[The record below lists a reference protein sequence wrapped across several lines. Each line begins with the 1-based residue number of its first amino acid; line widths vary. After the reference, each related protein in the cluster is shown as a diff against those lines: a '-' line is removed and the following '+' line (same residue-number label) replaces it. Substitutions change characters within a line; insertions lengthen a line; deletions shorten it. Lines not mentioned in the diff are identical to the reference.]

1 MHETPRPE
9 DTGSR
14 TGDKWA
20 PLLGFLTLILLFATL
35 SSVFLRQRLVVWIFL
50 LLGIAS
56 LIAFVVLKRQAI
68 SRFFVSRQ
76 VRYGANVGV
85 TALLVTGIAVIANVI
100 VAQRFDKSADWTGDK
115 IHTLSDQT
123 KNILHGLDREV
134 QVIAFFSSNPTSNQL
149 VRDHQRAQ
157 DLLAMYE
164 RETDKLSIEFVDPY
178 AGKMKSD
185 EYGIQFDGTTVFESG
200 GVRERIRTVD
210 EQKFTSAI
218 LKVVR
223 DELVKIYFLTGHEEQ
238 AIDDFDQNQGY
249 SQTKEELENQNYR
262 VETLSLTTQP
272 EIPADC
278 AALIVPGPK
287 APLMAHEVNA
297 ISKYLDKNGKLFL
310 MLDPSVNTAEEPNQ
324 GLIDLMDKWGVT
336 VGNDL
341 VLDRIRPAF
350 FLFGGSQPNA
360 PTLSDFEFHQ
370 ITQEVYRQVTFQLAR
385 SVTPKTNAGGTLNV
399 KSLVKTTDEIGGSWG
414 ETKRKVDGTFE
425 TDFSYTEGEDTPPP
439 VSLAVAV
446 QREGVGNTDLRSAQ
460 STTADDPSA
469 DTQEENK
476 TRIVVVGDS
485 DFANNLFFHGTGG
498 GNFFLNAVNWLTLEE
513 DLIAIRPVD
522 PSERSLR
529 MMTPHEVAFVQMTA
543 IFLIPIIIFLI
554 GVGVWWRRR

>member
-9 DTGSR
+9 DAKSQS
-14 TGDKWA
+14 GDKWA

-35 SSVFLRQRLVVWIFL
+35 SSVLLRQRFAIWIFL
-50 LLGIAS
+50 VLGVAS
-56 LIAFVVLKRQAI
+56 LTAFVILKRQAV
-68 SRFFVSRQ
+68 SRLFVSRQ
-76 VRYGANVGV
+76 VRYGTNVGV
-85 TALLVTGIAVIANVI
+85 AVLLVTGIAVIANVI
-100 VAQRFDKSADWTGDK
+100 IVQRFDASADWTSDK
-115 IHTLSDQT
+115 IYTLSDQT
-123 KNILHGLDREV
+123 KKILHGLDREV
-134 QVIAFFSSNPTSNQL
+134 QVIAFFSLNPTNEQL
-149 VRDHQRAQ
+149 ARDRQRAQ
-157 DLLAMYE
+157 DLLEMYQ
-164 RETDKLSIEFVDPY
+164 RETDKLTVEFVDPY
-178 AGKMKSD
+178 SGAIKSQ
-185 EYGIQFDGTTVFESG
+185 EYDIQFDGTTVFEGG
-200 GVRERIRTVD
+200 GVRERVTTVD

-238 AIDDFDQNQGY
+238 AIDDFDQNRGY
-249 SQTKEELENQNYR
+249 SQTREELEKQNYR
-262 VETLSLTTQP
+262 VETLSLATQP
-272 EIPADC
+272 EVPTDC
-278 AALIVPGPK
+278 AALIIPGPK
-287 APLMAHEVNA
+287 APLMGHEINA

-310 MLDPSVNTAEEPNQ
+310 MLDPSVNSAKDPNQ
-324 GLIDLMDKWGVT
+324 GLVDLMDRWGVT
-336 VGNDL
+336 IGNDL

-370 ITQEVYRQVTFQLAR
+370 ITQDVLRQVTFQLAR
-385 SVTPKTNAGGTLNV
+385 SVTPKTNARSDLNV

-414 ETKRKVDGTFE
+414 ETKRKTDGTFE
-425 TDFSYTEGEDTPPP
+425 IDLSYTEGEDTPPP

-446 QREGVGNTDLRSAQ
+446 QREGSQ
-460 STTADDPSA
+460 SMPDDDPTADTP
-469 DTQEENK
+469 EENK

-522 PSERSLR
+522 PTERSLR
-529 MMTPHEVAFVQMTA
+529 MMTPGEVAFVQMTA
-543 IFLIPIIIFLI
+543 IFLIPVIIFLI

>member
-1 MHETPRPE
+1 M
-9 DTGSR
+9 
-14 TGDKWA
+14 
-20 PLLGFLTLILLFATL
+20 
-35 SSVFLRQRLVVWIFL
+35 
-50 LLGIAS
+50 
-56 LIAFVVLKRQAI
+56 
-68 SRFFVSRQ
+68 
-76 VRYGANVGV
+76 RYGTNVGV
-85 TALLVTGIAVIANVI
+85 AVLLVTGIAVIANVI
-100 VAQRFDKSADWTGDK
+100 VVQRFDTSADWTSDK

-123 KNILHGLDREV
+123 KKILHGLDREV
-134 QVIAFFSSNPTSNQL
+134 QVIAFFSFNPTSNQL
-149 VRDHQRAQ
+149 ARDRQRAE
-157 DLLAMYE
+157 DLLGMYE
-164 RETDKLSIEFVDPY
+164 RETDKLSVEFVDPN
-178 AGKMKSD
+178 AEAMKRR
-185 EYGIQFDGTTVFESG
+185 EYDIQLDGTTVFESG
-200 GVRERIRTVD
+200 EVRESITTVD

-249 SQTKEELENQNYR
+249 SQTKEELEKQNYR
-262 VETLSLTTQP
+262 IETLSLTTQP
-272 EIPADC
+272 EVPADC

-297 ISKYLDKNGKLFL
+297 ISRYLDKNGKLFL
-310 MLDPSVNTAEEPNQ
+310 MLDPSVNSADEPNQ
-324 GLIDLMDKWGVT
+324 GLVDLMDRWGVT
-336 VGNDL
+336 IGNDL

-350 FLFGGSQPNA
+350 FLFGGSQPDA

-385 SVTPKTNAGGTLNV
+385 SVTPKRGAESTLNV

-414 ETKRKVDGTFE
+414 ETKRKADGTFE

-460 STTADDPSA
+460 STTGDDPSA
-469 DTQEENK
+469 DTPEENK

-522 PSERSLR
+522 PTERSLR
-529 MMTPHEVAFVQMTA
+529 MMTPGEVAFVQMTA
-543 IFLIPIIIFLI
+543 IFLIPLIIFLI

>member
-9 DTGSR
+9 DTKSR

-50 LLGIAS
+50 VLGIVS
-56 LIAFVVLKRQAI
+56 LIAFVVLRRQAI
-68 SRFFVSRQ
+68 LRFFVSRQ

-85 TALLVTGIAVIANVI
+85 TALLVTGIAVIANII
-100 VAQRFDKSADWTGDK
+100 VVQRFDTSADWTSDK
-115 IHTLSDQT
+115 IYTLSDQT
-123 KNILHGLDREV
+123 KKILHGLDREV
-134 QVIAFFSSNPTSNQL
+134 QVIAFFSLNPTSEQL
-149 VRDHQRAQ
+149 VRDRQRAQ
-157 DLLAMYE
+157 ALLEMYQ
-164 RETDKLSIEFVDPY
+164 RETDKLSVELVDPY
-178 AGKMKSD
+178 SGAMKSR
-185 EYGIQFDGTTVFESG
+185 EYEIQFDGTTVFESG
-200 GVRERIRTVD
+200 GVREQITTVD

-238 AIDDFDQNQGY
+238 AIDNIDQNRGY
-249 SQTKEELENQNYR
+249 SHTKEELEKQNYR
-262 VETLSLTTQP
+262 VETLSLATQP
-272 EIPADC
+272 EVPADC
-278 AALIVPGPK
+278 AALIIPGPK
-287 APLMAHEVNA
+287 APLMTHEINA

-310 MLDPSVNTAEEPNQ
+310 MLDPSVSSAKDPNQ
-324 GLIDLMDKWGVT
+324 GLVDLMDRWGIT
-336 VGNDL
+336 IGNDL
-341 VLDRIRPAF
+341 VFDRIRPAF

-360 PTLSDFEFHQ
+360 PTLGDFEFHQ
-370 ITQEVYRQVTFQLAR
+370 ITQDVLRQVTFQLAR
-385 SVTPKTNAGGTLNV
+385 SVTPKTSAGSTLNV

-414 ETKRKVDGTFE
+414 ETKRKADGTFE
-425 TDFSYTEGEDTPPP
+425 EDLSYTEGEDTPPP

-446 QREGVGNTDLRSAQ
+446 QREDSA
-460 STTADDPSA
+460 STTGNDST
-469 DTQEENK
+469 DTPEASG

-498 GNFFLNAVNWLTLEE
+498 GDFFLNAVNWLTLDE

-522 PSERSLR
+522 PTERSLR

-543 IFLIPIIIFLI
+543 IFLIPLIIFLI

>member
-1 MHETPRPE
+1 MHETPRLE
-9 DTGSR
+9 DTESR

-68 SRFFVSRQ
+68 LRFFVSRQ

-100 VAQRFDKSADWTGDK
+100 VVQRFDTSADWTSDK
-115 IHTLSDQT
+115 VYTLSDQT

-134 QVIAFFSSNPTSNQL
+134 QVIAFFSLNPTNNQ
-149 VRDHQRAQ
+149 VARDRQRAQ
-157 DLLAMYE
+157 ILLDMYQ
-164 RETDKLSIEFVDPY
+164 RETDKLTFELVDPFSG
-178 AGKMKSD
+178 AMQSQ

-200 GVRERIRTVD
+200 GVREQITTVD

-223 DELVKIYFLTGHEEQ
+223 DEVVKVYFLTGHEEQ
-238 AIDDFDQNQGY
+238 TIDDFEQKGY
-249 SQTKEELENQNYR
+249 NQTKDELEKQNYR
-262 VETLSLTTQP
+262 VETLSLITQP
-272 EIPADC
+272 EVPADC

-287 APLMAHEVNA
+287 APLMAHEINA
-297 ISKYLDKNGKLFL
+297 ISKYLDKDGKLFL
-310 MLDPSVNTAEEPNQ
+310 MLDPSLNSAKEPNQ
-324 GLIDLMDKWGVT
+324 GLVDLMDRWGVT
-336 VGNDL
+336 IGNDL

-350 FLFGGSQPNA
+350 FLVGGSQPEA

-370 ITQEVYRQVTFQLAR
+370 ITQEVYRPVTFQLAR
-385 SVTPKTNAGGTLNV
+385 SVTPKTNVGSDLNIT
-399 KSLVKTTDEIGGSWG
+399 SLVKTTNEIGGSWG
-414 ETKRKVDGTFE
+414 ETKRRVDGAFE
-425 TDFSYTEGEDTPPP
+425 PDLSYTEGEDTPPP

-446 QREGVGNTDLRSAQ
+446 QRESTE
-460 STTADDPSA
+460 STTDDNSSA
-469 DTQEENK
+469 DTPEESK

-485 DFANNLFFHGTGG
+485 DFANNFFFHGTGG
-498 GNFFLNAVNWLTLEE
+498 GDFFLNAVNWLTLEE

-522 PSERSLR
+522 PNERSLR

-543 IFLIPIIIFLI
+543 IFLIPIVIFLI

>member
-9 DTGSR
+9 DTKSQ

-50 LLGIAS
+50 VLGIAT
-56 LIAFVVLKRQAI
+56 LIAFVVLRRQAV

-85 TALLVTGIAVIANVI
+85 TILLVTGIAVIANVI
-100 VAQRFDKSADWTGDK
+100 VVQRFDTSADWTSDK
-115 IHTLSDQT
+115 IYTLSNQT

-134 QVIAFFSSNPTSNQL
+134 QVIAFFSLNPTSDQL
-149 VRDHQRAQ
+149 ARDHQRAQ
-157 DLLAMYE
+157 ALLDMYQ
-164 RETDKLSIEFVDPY
+164 RETDKLTVEFVDPY
-178 AGKMKSD
+178 SGAMKSQ
-185 EYGIQFDGTTVFESG
+185 EYDIQFDGTTVFESG
-200 GVRERIRTVD
+200 GIREQITTVD

-223 DELVKIYFLTGHEEQ
+223 DESLKIYFLTGHEEQ
-238 AIDDFDQNQGY
+238 AIDDFEQKGY
-249 SQTKEELENQNYR
+249 SQTKEELEKQNYR
-262 VETLSLTTQP
+262 VETLSLATQP
-272 EIPADC
+272 EVPTDC
-278 AALIVPGPK
+278 AALIIPGPK
-287 APLMAHEVNA
+287 APLMTHEVNA

-310 MLDPSVNTAEEPNQ
+310 MLDSSVNSTKDPNQ
-324 GLIDLMDKWGVT
+324 GLVELMDSWGVT
-336 VGNDL
+336 IGNDL

-350 FLFGGSQPNA
+350 FLVGGSQPEA

-370 ITQEVYRQVTFQLAR
+370 ITQEVYRPVTFQLAR
-385 SVTPKTNAGGTLNV
+385 SVTPKTNAGSNLNV

-414 ETKRKVDGTFE
+414 ETKRRTDGTFE
-425 TDFSYTEGEDTPPP
+425 PDLSYTEGEDTPPP
-439 VSLAVAV
+439 VSLAVAI
-446 QREGVGNTDLRSAQ
+446 QREGREP
-460 STTADDPSA
+460 TTGEDPST
-469 DTQEENK
+469 DTQEESR

-485 DFANNLFFHGTGG
+485 DFANNFFFHGTGG
-498 GNFFLNAVNWLTLEE
+498 GDFFLNAVNWLTLEE

-529 MMTPHEVAFVQMTA
+529 MMTPSEVAFVQMMA
-543 IFLIPIIIFLI
+543 IFLIPLVIFLT
-554 GVGVWWRRR
+554 GVAVWWRRR